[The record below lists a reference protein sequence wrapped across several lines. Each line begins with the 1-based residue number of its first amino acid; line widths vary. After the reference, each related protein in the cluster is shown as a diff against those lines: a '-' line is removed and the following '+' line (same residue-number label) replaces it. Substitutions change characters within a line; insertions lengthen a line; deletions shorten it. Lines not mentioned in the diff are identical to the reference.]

1 MKQTEL
7 RPMRTIREIA
17 REIRE
22 DWKKVSPYAEPYLQ
36 AMAKLESLNDTYG
49 YEYGDEIV
57 LRFLSNAQSWR
68 GEKAREIKKEL
79 KKMVLCLY

>member
-1 MKQTEL
+1 
-7 RPMRTIREIA
+7 MRTIREIA

-36 AMAKLESLNDTYG
+36 AMAKLESLNDVYG
-49 YEYGDEIV
+49 CEYGDEIV

-68 GEKAREIKKEL
+68 GEKARAIKKEL
-79 KKMVLCLY
+79 NKIVLDLY